1 MMALFDQ
8 EKAVEQFGYEK
19 KQEGREEGRI
29 RQAKK
34 TAINML
40 KDGESMDKIA
50 KFLEIPIHLIQSW
63 AKEVWQSMMAL
74 FDQEKAVEQ
83 FGYEKM

>member
-1 MMALFDQ
+1 VLREYLSSREKEVVSIMMALFDQ

-63 AKEVWQSMMAL
+63 AKE
-74 FDQEKAVEQ
+74 E
-83 FGYEKM
+83 